1 MAMSLLSCSL
11 TKDISSSR
19 QVIEWNAPGFW
30 GSIAG
35 MEIDSTHGRYR
46 IRLRSLVDS
55 TEIYTMA
62 EVDTGCVTIYAIP
75 DLYYFEIQSI
85 SAAGES
91 KWISSKDAALP
102 FTIKLSEIIVKRGRK

>member
-1 MAMSLLSCSL
+1 MSLLSCSL

-30 GSIAG
+30 GSITG

-91 KWISSKDAALP
+91 KWISSKNAVLP